1 MSGAPAELDETYAE
15 ECRRGLGRLKQ
26 MRENLRRARVELGG
40 SAESATDLV
49 REEAERLALDADD
62 LAAEGEP
69 QLEAEIR
76 DAVAAALATIND
88 PADTAAPE
96 WQERAADEVRAAI
109 ARAQE
114 TSDPA
119 HAYDA
124 AKHLAALDDV
134 ELAKAKSE
142 LKAAL
147 KRSLNMRDLNAAI
160 KAARRQRRNAEH
172 TSDLPRIVVA
182 DQPLRDLSGEALSAL
197 KIANRPPRLFVRGG
211 ELCRVRADERG
222 RPFIEHLR
230 AEHVKGELT
239 RAADFVR
246 PTENGY
252 VHEFPPDAVVAD
264 VLVRGDWPMPSLEAI
279 IETPALR
286 PDGTVLDATGYD
298 RETRLVLHPAAG
310 LTMPAIPQAPTRAE
324 LDAAR
329 ELVLDELLGDFP
341 FDSDASRANAL
352 ALLLTPTLRPALRGT
367 VPLALIDAPQAGTGK
382 GLLANIVALIA
393 TGRPAA
399 MMAAPQREEEWTKS
413 ILAMLLGGATVV
425 VIDNVEQRLA
435 SASLALALTAATV
448 EGRVLG
454 RSEQATVPQRATWA
468 ATGNNLRLGGDLAR
482 RCYRVGL
489 DAKHGRP
496 WTRAGF
502 RHRDLLGWA
511 ADHRGELIAALL
523 TLARGWWAAGQP
535 LAATPTLGSFDE
547 WARTTG
553 GVLDHAGVHGFLDN
567 RDELHHHADED
578 NGEWTAFLSAW
589 AQQHGDEPVLTTQ
602 IAEAIRSDPDGALRD
617 ALPSELA
624 DALDRPHAFKTR
636 LGKALGKRQGTRY
649 GEPERR
655 LERASVDSRGG
666 RVLWRVVTTEQPPAP
681 LAGPLAGVQ
690 GSQGSVQRQLGETT

>member
-1 MSGAPAELDETYAE
+1 MSDAPAELDETYAD
-15 ECRRGLGRLKQ
+15 ECRRGLARLVQ

-40 SAESATDLV
+40 PAECGADLV
-49 REEAERLALDADD
+49 REEAERLAFDADELEGEGETE
-62 LAAEGEP
+62 LAAE
-69 QLEAEIR
+69 IR
-76 DAVAAALATIND
+76 HAVTAALSTIDD

-96 WQERAADEVRAAI
+96 WQERAAVEVRAAI

-114 TSDPA
+114 SGDPA

-134 ELAKAKSE
+134 ELAKAKAE

-147 KRSLNMRDLNAAI
+147 KRDLNMRDLNAAV

-182 DQPLRDLSGEALSAL
+182 DQPLRDLSGESLFAL

-211 ELCRVRADERG
+211 ALCRVRADERG

-230 AEHVKGELT
+230 LEHVKGELT

-286 PDGTVLDATGYD
+286 PDGTVLDAAGYD
-298 RETRLVLHPAAG
+298 AATSLVLHPAPG
-310 LTMPAIPQAPTRAE
+310 LAMPAIPATPTRAE
-324 LDAAR
+324 LDQAR
-329 ELVLDELLGDFP
+329 ELVLGELLGDFP
-341 FDSDASRANAL
+341 FDSDASRANAV
-352 ALLLTPTLRPALRGT
+352 ALLLTPLLRPALRDG

-382 GLLANIVALIA
+382 GLLASVAALIA

-399 MMAAPQREEEWTKS
+399 MMAAPQREEEWTKT
-413 ILAMLLGGATVV
+413 ILAVLLGGATVV
-425 VIDNVEQRLA
+425 VIDNVEHRLA
-435 SASLALALTAATV
+435 SASLALALTASTV

-454 RSEQATVPQRATWA
+454 HSEQARVPQRATWA

-482 RCYRVGL
+482 RCYRIRL

-502 RHRDLLGWA
+502 RHRDLLGWTA
-511 ADHRGELIAALL
+511 EHRGELIAALL
-523 TLARGWWAAGQP
+523 TLARGWWAAEQP
-535 LAATPTLGSFDE
+535 SADTPTLGSFDE

-553 GVLDHAGVHGFLDN
+553 GVLAHAGVHGFLDN
-567 RDELHHHADED
+567 SDELHDHADEE
-578 NGEWTAFLSAW
+578 NGEWSAFLAVW
-589 AQQHGDEPVLTTQ
+589 AEQHADEPVLTTQ
-602 IAEAIRSDPDGALRD
+602 IADAIRSDPDGALRD

-624 DALDRPHAFKTR
+624 DALDRPHAFKIK
-636 LGKALGKRQGTRY
+636 LGKALSKRQGTRY
-649 GEPERR
+649 GDPDRR
-655 LERASVDSRGG
+655 LERASIDSRGG

-681 LAGPLAGVQ
+681 PAGVQ
-690 GSQGSVQRQLGETT
+690 VLQVSAQRPLGGTT